1 MQHAIHWFEIFVT
14 DLDRAA
20 RFYEKTLD
28 LSLKREIFFGK
39 PFGVFPREEGGITG
53 ALVYDPAKKPS
64 EDGTLIYL
72 PVKDI
77 DAALAYYSKVIVL
90 AAVYAQEVMGFQT
103 KDTIILIM
111 VVNVTAAI
119 GAFLCGHLQ
128 DHIGSKRC
136 IAITLLIWIAAI
148 VCAYFA
154 TDEWLFWVAAN
165 LIGTS
170 NDVKGSI
177 DQNSQ
182 IALQHAQTTNEL
194 IGVTKITDADVVALL
209 RELKELR
216 SLSLN
221 GCYRVT
227 DGVIDAIV
235 AAPSLERFDATALA
249 WMDRAVEGRMAK
261 AKPGLA
267 IQH

>member
-1 MQHAIHWFEIFVT
+1 M
-14 DLDRAA
+14 
-20 RFYEKTLD
+20 
-28 LSLKREIFFGK
+28 
-39 PFGVFPREEGGITG
+39 
-53 ALVYDPAKKPS
+53 ALQSVGDQ
-64 EDGTLIYL
+64 
-72 PVKDI
+72 
-77 DAALAYYSKVIVL
+77 AALALSKRGGVRGL
-90 AAVYAQEVMGFQT
+90 AF
-103 KDTIILIM
+103 
-111 VVNVTAAI
+111 VVGRESSEAGNEDGITDLGMSLVAEIPTLEELTLRGDHAVTAR
-119 GAFLCGHLQ
+119 GF
-128 DHIGSKRC
+128 
-136 IAITLLIWIAAI
+136 AAI
-148 VCAYFA
+148 AR
-154 TDEWLFWVAAN
+154 LRG
-165 LIGTS
+165 LR
-170 NDVKGSI
+170 K
-177 DQNSQ
+177 
-182 IALQHAQTTNEL
+182 LEL